1 MGYVY
6 LLTLESGETKIG
18 CSKSPVGRLRKATTL
33 LPSPIKSVFIH
44 NVGPLFKEC
53 EASLHRSFENSRVR
67 GEWFRLDDIESA
79 QSLLSP
85 WTVDSI
91 ASIIRHEIDEDPEQ
105 LTPPPNPKFGL
116 IGSYPFLSRLLGFDV
131 GEKLILELTPS
142 LNDRGIFVEVL
153 DGDTMWSEA
162 EDGSTVLGGVVFQLE
177 GQRNG

>member
-1 MGYVY
+1 M
-6 LLTLESGETKIG
+6 LEKGFT
-18 CSKSPVGRLRKATTL
+18 
-33 LPSPIKSVFIH
+33 
-44 NVGPLFKEC
+44 N
-53 EASLHRSFENSRVR
+53 
-67 GEWFRLDDIESA
+67 
-79 QSLLSP
+79 
-85 WTVDSI
+85 
-91 ASIIRHEIDEDPEQ
+91 EIDEDPEQ